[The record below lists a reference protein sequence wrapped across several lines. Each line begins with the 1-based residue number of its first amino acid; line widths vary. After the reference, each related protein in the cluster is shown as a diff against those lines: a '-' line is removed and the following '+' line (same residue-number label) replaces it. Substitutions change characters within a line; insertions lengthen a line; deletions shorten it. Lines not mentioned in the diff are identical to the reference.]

1 MDEATPAAGSNGDN
15 SLVVWKANR
24 ANNQSYH
31 RGHYRL
37 YGRRFDL
44 NGSALDATSFQIH
57 DEAFLWNN
65 EGLTQPTV
73 GTLGRDYLVVWLT
86 RFRQISAR
94 RVLSDGTVVTNEIA
108 IARTGNASGQPAFA
122 STRRGGLV
130 AWTSRTNNSGDI
142 YATLLD
148 VNGEVT
154 GVIPVAVNSANAQHP
169 VVASTGKDY
178 LVLWRELTPSG
189 DGLLKAACVSASGEV
204 RPLDDL
210 PARFANWVTVASN
223 GRNYFV
229 AWQACLGENN
239 SSQLMGSVLNG
250 RGKLMREGLNL
261 AACGDEQSQPT
272 VLASGRNFTVS
283 WRENPY
289 SHDASLH
296 ALTVS
301 AHGLAKT
308 QPSPM
313 ASEAGWSGYGT
324 ATLLGRSN
332 VLVVLEQKTLDYYEN
347 GYLSRARGSI
357 VSKTR

>member
-15 SLVVWKANR
+15 SLVVWKDNR
-24 ANNQSYH
+24 GNNQPYH
-31 RGHYRL
+31 RGRYRL

-44 NGSALDATSFQIH
+44 NGNALDAASFQIQ

-73 GTLGRDYLVVWLT
+73 GTLGRDYLIVWLT
-86 RFRQISAR
+86 RFRQVSAR
-94 RVLSDGTVVTNEIA
+94 RVLGDGTVVTNEIS
-108 IARTGNASGQPAFA
+108 IARTSNASGQPAFA

-148 VNGEVT
+148 KNGEVT
-154 GVIPVAVNSANAQHP
+154 GVVPIAVNSANAQHP
-169 VVASTGKDY
+169 VAASAGKDY

-189 DGLLKAACVSASGEV
+189 DGLLKAVLVTPSGAV
-204 RPLDDL
+204 RHLDDL

-229 AWQACLGENN
+229 AWQTCLGENN
-239 SSQLMGSVLNG
+239 PIELMGSMLNG
-250 RGKLMREGLNL
+250 RGKLMREGLRL
-261 AACGDEQSQPT
+261 AASGDEQSQPT

-289 SHDASLH
+289 SNDASLH

-301 AHGLAKT
+301 AQGLAKT

-313 ASEAGWSGYGT
+313 TSDAGWSGYGA

-332 VLVVLEQKTLDYYEN
+332 VLVVLEQKTPGYYEN

-357 VSKTR
+357 VSNTR